1 MQGHSWSARL
11 PATPSLGPQYRVSR
25 CQVAPCGPGQ
35 HRARWQQSPLPRVG
49 SGPMAQGF
57 QSACLEPYS
66 LVGPTSASRWRVGPF
81 TGARLKRV
89 PCHISRTPGFRPGP
103 TPKAAGQT
111 SSSPFHGAALVKDE
125 GKRSS
130 LPTSSSP
137 QVTKPTASAPHPEAT
152 PHLTFPGAQQEGPAW
167 HTSHR

>member
-1 MQGHSWSARL
+1 MRGHSWSARL

-89 PCHISRTPGFRPGP
+89 PCHISRTPRGFGRVPLRRLPGKLP
-103 TPKAAGQT
+103 VPLSTGRHLLRTRENEA
-111 SSSPFHGAALVKDE
+111 PF
-125 GKRSS
+125 
-130 LPTSSSP
+130 
-137 QVTKPTASAPHPEAT
+137 
-152 PHLTFPGAQQEGPAW
+152 PHLPAHRSQSPPPVP
-167 HTSHR
+167 HTQRLHHT